1 MPLGVAMDYIEQMG
15 PAADID
21 QERRRTARRECVNFL
36 RYRTAVRHGENER
49 RAAQEA
55 AERRAAEEIE
65 RRARLEAEHRATRF
79 DVAEYLAVVAQE
91 AEAKAQH
98 SSVSAQNA
106 AHQAKVDLV
115 AAKLATLCARD
126 AAEYAAD
133 PDKLRRFHVSEAE
146 LAREAYTRDRARQ
159 MKEQQARV
167 RAEDAAMRE
176 ELRVLRERQAQ
187 VQAQARDAA
196 MREDLRRQIQ
206 AQARRA
212 ELEEIEDPDNW
223 DCVTAVDSDDQ

>member
-1 MPLGVAMDYIEQMG
+1 MQMG
-15 PAADID
+15 PAADLD
-21 QERRRTARRECVNFL
+21 QERRRAARRECVNFL

-49 RAAQEA
+49 RAA

-65 RRARLEAEHRATRF
+65 RLARLEAERRAARF
-79 DVAEYLAVVAQE
+79 DVAEYLGVVAQQ

-115 AAKLATLCARD
+115 SAKLASMCARD

-133 PDKLRRFHVSEAE
+133 PDKRRRFYATEEE
-146 LAREAYTRDRARQ
+146 LAREASTRGRARQ
-159 MKEQQARV
+159 MKEQQARD

-196 MREDLRRQIQ
+196 MREALRRQIQ
-206 AQARRA
+206 VQARRA
-212 ELEEIEDPDNW
+212 ELEDIEDPDNW
-223 DCVTAVDSDDQ
+223 DCVTAVDSDYQ